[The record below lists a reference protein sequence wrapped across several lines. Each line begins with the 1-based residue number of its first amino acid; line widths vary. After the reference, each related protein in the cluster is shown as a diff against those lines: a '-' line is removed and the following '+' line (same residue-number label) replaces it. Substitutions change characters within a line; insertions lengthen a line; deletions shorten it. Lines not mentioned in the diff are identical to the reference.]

1 MYTRSTYRLA
11 QVMHNLYNGRDFLL
25 DSVVERSEET
35 FIVSLV
41 LNIPE
46 PGQLVGVRQ
55 RHYVI
60 VDVAQSILPPD
71 LLKSD
76 SLSSRLQ
83 PHQIQQ
89 SQYLV
94 TPSSVEDDAIGEKAR
109 RGTQG
114 SCCLS
119 DCMRLGI

>member
-11 QVMHNLYNGRDFLL
+11 QVMYNLYNGRDFLL
-25 DSVVERSEET
+25 DSVVEQSEET

-46 PGQLVGVRQ
+46 PGQLVGLRQ
-55 RHYVI
+55 HYYVI
-60 VDVAQSILPPD
+60 VDVAQSVLPTD

-76 SLSSRLQ
+76 SLSSHLQ

-94 TPSSVEDDAIGEKAR
+94 TPSSVEDDAIGMKAR
-109 RGTQG
+109 RGMQG
-114 SCCLS
+114 VVV
-119 DCMRLGI
+119 

>member
-1 MYTRSTYRLA
+1 MYARSTYRLA
-11 QVMHNLYNGRDFLL
+11 QVMHYLYNGRDFLL

-46 PGQLVGVRQ
+46 PGQLAGVRQ

-60 VDVAQSILPPD
+60 VDVAQSVLPPD

-76 SLSSRLQ
+76 SLSS
-83 PHQIQQ
+83 QIQQ

-94 TPSSVEDDAIGEKAR
+94 TPSSVEDDAIGVQAR
-109 RGTQG
+109 RGVQG
-114 SCCLS
+114 VVV
-119 DCMRLGI
+119 

>member
-1 MYTRSTYRLA
+1 MYARSTYRLA
-11 QVMHNLYNGRDFLL
+11 QVMHNLYNGRAFLL
-25 DSVVERSEET
+25 DSVVEHSEET

-55 RHYVI
+55 RHYII
-60 VDVAQSILPPD
+60 VDVAQSVLPPD

-83 PHQIQQ
+83 PHQIQH

-94 TPSSVEDDAIGEKAR
+94 TPSSVEDDAIGE
-109 RGTQG
+109 
-114 SCCLS
+114 
-119 DCMRLGI
+119 